1 MAGGDDQCPT
11 PLKLISVGLVLS
23 TGFGLGLHLP
33 AAGSTIAQYA
43 SSILGWTYFAVWS
56 ISFYPQMYLNWRRR
70 SVAGLSFDFELLN
83 LLGFT
88 AYAIFNW
95 ELFFNETV
103 RAEYAQRHDGHK
115 SLVQANDVVFA
126 AHGAIITA
134 LTIFQCFVYEGD
146 GQRVS
151 YPVLGASITV
161 ILFSITSFIAIK
173 LNLLPTSTSFTEL
186 DWLYWLSMVKL
197 GVSIAKY
204 IPQVMLNH
212 RRRSTVGWNIYNV
225 LCDFSGGI
233 LSISQLFVDV
243 SIDHSWKGVV
253 GDPVKLALGLLS
265 LFFDVIFM
273 AQHYCLY
280 NRQPEDRKSVV

>member
-95 ELFFNETV
+95 ELFFNEVAPCALAERCAELTKFVPMPDSPRRV
-103 RAEYAQRHDGHK
+103 RPATRRTQEP
-115 SLVQANDVVFA
+115 
-126 AHGAIITA
+126 GAGS
-134 LTIFQCFVYEGD
+134 E
-146 GQRVS
+146 
-151 YPVLGASITV
+151 
-161 ILFSITSFIAIK
+161 
-173 LNLLPTSTSFTEL
+173 
-186 DWLYWLSMVKL
+186 
-197 GVSIAKY
+197 
-204 IPQVMLNH
+204 
-212 RRRSTVGWNIYNV
+212 
-225 LCDFSGGI
+225 
-233 LSISQLFVDV
+233 
-243 SIDHSWKGVV
+243 
-253 GDPVKLALGLLS
+253 
-265 LFFDVIFM
+265 
-273 AQHYCLY
+273 
-280 NRQPEDRKSVV
+280 